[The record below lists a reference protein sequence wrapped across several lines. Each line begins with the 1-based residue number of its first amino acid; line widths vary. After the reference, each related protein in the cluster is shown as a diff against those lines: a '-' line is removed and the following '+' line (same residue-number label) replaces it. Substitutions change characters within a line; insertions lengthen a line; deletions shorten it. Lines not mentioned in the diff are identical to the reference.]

1 MIKVALLVIVTSS
14 MNFIKMPNVSVTGFY
29 EDIKSCH
36 KVMDNIRESLNT
48 EEIFDKNKIRYL
60 KLEIRE
66 AHQEGFMYWTCQK
79 KVEYSLKVFIIHLCF
94 VNYTTNKQ

>member
-14 MNFIKMPNVSVTGFY
+14 MNFKELPNVSVTGFY

-36 KVMDNIRESLNT
+36 GIMDNIKESLNT
-48 EEIFDKNKIRYL
+48 EEFFDKNKMRYL

-79 KVEYSLKVFIIHLCF
+79 KVEY
-94 VNYTTNKQ
+94 

>member
-1 MIKVALLVIVTSS
+1 MIKVALLVIVTSN
-14 MNFIKMPNVSVTGFY
+14 MNFKEMPNVSVTGFF

-48 EEIFDKNKIRYL
+48 EEFFDKNKTRYL

-79 KVEYSLKVFIIHLCF
+79 RVEF
-94 VNYTTNKQ
+94 N

>member
-14 MNFIKMPNVSVTGFY
+14 MNFKDVPNVSVTGFY

-36 KVMDNIRESLNT
+36 KVMDNISQSLNT
-48 EEIFDKNKIRYL
+48 EEFFDKNKTRYL

-79 KVEYSLKVFIIHLCF
+79 RIEF
-94 VNYTTNKQ
+94 N

>member
-14 MNFIKMPNVSVTGFY
+14 MNFIKIPNVSVTGFY

-48 EEIFDKNKIRYL
+48 EEIFDTNKIRYL

-79 KVEYSLKVFIIHLCF
+79 KVEY
-94 VNYTTNKQ
+94 

>member
-14 MNFIKMPNVSVTGFY
+14 MNFKEIPNVSVTGFY
-29 EDIKSCH
+29 EDIKSCY

-48 EEIFDKNKIRYL
+48 EEIFDKNKIKYL

-66 AHQEGFMYWTCQK
+66 AHQEGYMYWTCQK
-79 KVEYSLKVFIIHLCF
+79 QVEF
-94 VNYTTNKQ
+94 N

>member
-14 MNFIKMPNVSVTGFY
+14 MNFKKMPNVSVTGFY

-48 EEIFDKNKIRYL
+48 EEIFKKNKIRYL

-66 AHQEGFMYWTCQK
+66 AHQEGFMYWTCKK
-79 KVEYSLKVFIIHLCF
+79 KVKY
-94 VNYTTNKQ
+94 

>member
-14 MNFIKMPNVSVTGFY
+14 MNFKDMPNVSVTGFY

-48 EEIFDKNKIRYL
+48 EEFFDKNKIRYL

-79 KVEYSLKVFIIHLCF
+79 RVEF
-94 VNYTTNKQ
+94 N

>member
-14 MNFIKMPNVSVTGFY
+14 MNFKEMPNVSVTGFY

-48 EEIFDKNKIRYL
+48 EEFFDKNKTRYL

-79 KVEYSLKVFIIHLCF
+79 RVEF
-94 VNYTTNKQ
+94 N

>member
-14 MNFIKMPNVSVTGFY
+14 MNFKEIPNVSVTGFY

-48 EEIFDKNKIRYL
+48 EEVFDKNKTKYL

-66 AHQEGFMYWTCQK
+66 AHQEGYMYWTCQK
-79 KVEYSLKVFIIHLCF
+79 RVEF
-94 VNYTTNKQ
+94 N

>member
-14 MNFIKMPNVSVTGFY
+14 INFKEMPNVSVTGFY

-48 EEIFDKNKIRYL
+48 EEIFDKNKTKYL

-66 AHQEGFMYWTCQK
+66 AHQEGYMYWTCQK
-79 KVEYSLKVFIIHLCF
+79 RVEF
-94 VNYTTNKQ
+94 N

>member
-14 MNFIKMPNVSVTGFY
+14 MNFKEVPNVSVTVFY
-29 EDIKSCH
+29 KDIESCY

-48 EEIFDKNKIRYL
+48 EEIFDNNKTRYL

-66 AHQEGFMYWTCQK
+66 AHQEGHMYWTCQK
-79 KVEYSLKVFIIHLCF
+79 RVEF
-94 VNYTTNKQ
+94 N

>member
-14 MNFIKMPNVSVTGFY
+14 MNFKEMPNVSVTGFY

-36 KVMDNIRESLNT
+36 KVMDNISQSLNT
-48 EEIFDKNKIRYL
+48 EEFFDKNKTRYL

-79 KVEYSLKVFIIHLCF
+79 RIEF
-94 VNYTTNKQ
+94 N

>member
-14 MNFIKMPNVSVTGFY
+14 MNFKEMPKVSVTGFY

-36 KVMDNIRESLNT
+36 KVMDNIRESLNI
-48 EEIFDKNKIRYL
+48 EEIFDKNKTKYL

-66 AHQEGFMYWTCQK
+66 AHQEGHMYWTCQK
-79 KVEYSLKVFIIHLCF
+79 QVEF
-94 VNYTTNKQ
+94 N

>member
-14 MNFIKMPNVSVTGFY
+14 MNFKDMPNVSVTGFF

-48 EEIFDKNKIRYL
+48 EEFFDKNKTRYL
-60 KLEIRE
+60 KLEVRE
-66 AHQEGFMYWTCQK
+66 AHKEGHMYWTCQK
-79 KVEYSLKVFIIHLCF
+79 RVEF
-94 VNYTTNKQ
+94 N

>member
-14 MNFIKMPNVSVTGFY
+14 MNFKEMPNVSITGFY

-48 EEIFDKNKIRYL
+48 EEIFDENKIKYL

-66 AHQEGFMYWTCQK
+66 AHQEGLMYWTCQK
-79 KVEYSLKVFIIHLCF
+79 QVEF
-94 VNYTTNKQ
+94 N

>member
-14 MNFIKMPNVSVTGFY
+14 MNFKEIPNVSVTGLY

-48 EEIFDKNKIRYL
+48 EEILDKNKTRYL

-79 KVEYSLKVFIIHLCF
+79 KVEY
-94 VNYTTNKQ
+94 

>member
-14 MNFIKMPNVSVTGFY
+14 MNFKEMPNVSITGFY

-48 EEIFDKNKIRYL
+48 EEIFDKNKTKFL

-66 AHQEGFMYWTCQK
+66 AHQEGYMYWTCQK
-79 KVEYSLKVFIIHLCF
+79 QVEF
-94 VNYTTNKQ
+94 N

>member
-14 MNFIKMPNVSVTGFY
+14 MNFKDMPNVSVTGFF

-48 EEIFDKNKIRYL
+48 EEFFDKNKTRYL

-79 KVEYSLKVFIIHLCF
+79 RVEF
-94 VNYTTNKQ
+94 N

>member
-14 MNFIKMPNVSVTGFY
+14 MNFKEMPNVSITGFY
-29 EDIKSCH
+29 ADIKSCH

-48 EEIFDKNKIRYL
+48 EEIFDKNKTKYL

-66 AHQEGFMYWTCQK
+66 AHQEGYMYWTCQK
-79 KVEYSLKVFIIHLCF
+79 QVEF
-94 VNYTTNKQ
+94 N

>member
-14 MNFIKMPNVSVTGFY
+14 MNFKEMPNVSVTGFY

-36 KVMDNIRESLNT
+36 NVMDNIRESLNT
-48 EEIFDKNKIRYL
+48 EEIFDKNKTKYL

-66 AHQEGFMYWTCQK
+66 AHQEGHMYWTCKQR
-79 KVEYSLKVFIIHLCF
+79 VEF
-94 VNYTTNKQ
+94 N

>member
-14 MNFIKMPNVSVTGFY
+14 MNFKEMPNVSITGFY

-48 EEIFDKNKIRYL
+48 EEIFDKNKTKYL

-66 AHQEGFMYWTCQK
+66 AHQEGHMYWTCQQQ
-79 KVEYSLKVFIIHLCF
+79 VEF
-94 VNYTTNKQ
+94 N

>member
-14 MNFIKMPNVSVTGFY
+14 VNLKEIPNVSVTGFY

-36 KVMDNIRESLNT
+36 KVMDNIGESLNT
-48 EEIFDKNKIRYL
+48 EEIFDKNKVRYL

-66 AHQEGFMYWTCQK
+66 AHQEGFMYWTCK
-79 KVEYSLKVFIIHLCF
+79 KK
-94 VNYTTNKQ
+94 